1 MIELERHIEILLL
14 SNDCVIVPGFGG
26 FMAHHV
32 DSRYDKQEHLFLPPQ
47 RTIGFNPQLTLND
60 SLLAQSYIEAYDI
73 SYPEAIRRIN
83 DEVRELKQHLENTRR
98 YELYDLGTI
107 TLNEYGKYEFEPCEA
122 GILSPELYGL
132 SSFEMAPLAT
142 VSSMTTP
149 AETIGTNQ
157 SVPPAMIRTAPDITQ
172 ADDDTDD
179 EPRIRVSTL
188 RNITVACMA
197 IIAFFTIS
205 PPISTTNSSSLKA
218 GINTDML
225 FRVMPNTPTGTPA
238 NIPGHALTK
247 SGADAAQQAAPASQ
261 TKEVAPVDTFYTV
274 VLCSRVTV
282 KNATRY
288 VDQLTAEGT
297 KGVQVLTRGRH
308 TKVIMGRYD
317 TEREA
322 HTKAAE
328 MNRSGAVSGCW
339 VTKVID

>member
-32 DSRYDKQEHLFLPPQ
+32 DSRYDEQEHLFLPPQ

-83 DEVRELKQHLENTRR
+83 DEVRELKQHLENTGS

-132 SSFEMAPLAT
+132 SSFEMPPLAT
-142 VSSMTTP
+142 ADHADTSVETATASQPVAPVVTHTASASIL
-149 AETIGTNQ
+149 AE
-157 SVPPAMIRTAPDITQ
+157 
-172 ADDDTDD
+172 DDDDD

-188 RNITVACMA
+188 RNIAVACMA

-205 PPISTTNSSSLKA
+205 TPISTTNSNSLKA

-225 FRVMPNTPTGTPA
+225 FRVMPNSPAETSTGMAKPA
-238 NIPGHALTK
+238 LAK
-247 SGADAAQQAAPASQ
+247 ESAATIQQAAPKAQ
-261 TKEVAPVDTFYTV
+261 AKTAATADTFYTV
-274 VLCSRVTV
+274 VLCSRVSV
-282 KNATRY
+282 RNATRY
-288 VDQLTAEGT
+288 VDQLAAEGI
-297 KGVQVLTRGRH
+297 KDAQVLTRGRH
-308 TKVIMGRYD
+308 TKVIMGRFA

-322 HTKAAE
+322 RNKAAE
-328 MNRSGAVSGCW
+328 INRSGAISDCW
-339 VTKVID
+339 VTKVTD

>member
-32 DSRYDKQEHLFLPPQ
+32 DSRYDEQEHLFLPPQ

-73 SYPEAIRRIN
+73 SYPEAIRRIS
-83 DEVRELKQHLENTRR
+83 DEVRELKQHLENTGR
-98 YELYDLGTI
+98 YELYDLGTVI
-107 TLNEYGKYEFEPCEA
+107 LNEYGKYEFEPCEA

-132 SSFEMAPLAT
+132 SSFEMAPLTAADSTAT
-142 VSSMTTP
+142 S
-149 AETIGTNQ
+149 AETFTASQPGA
-157 SVPPAMIRTAPDITQ
+157 PAMIHTVPDATP
-172 ADDDTDD
+172 ADDDSDD

-188 RNITVACMA
+188 RNIAVACMA

-205 PPISTTNSSSLKA
+205 TPISTTNNGSLKA

-225 FRVMPNTPTGTPA
+225 FQVMPNSSVSTPAGTPE
-238 NIPGHALTK
+238 PALTK
-247 SGADAAQQAAPASQ
+247 DGATTIRQATLAAQ
-261 TKEVAPVDTFYTV
+261 TKEAAPVDTFYTV

-288 VDQLTAEGT
+288 VDQLTAEGV

-308 TKVIMGRYD
+308 TKVIMGRYT

-322 HTKAAE
+322 HAKAAE
-328 MNRSGAVSGCW
+328 INRSGAVSGCW

>member
-83 DEVRELKQHLENTRR
+83 DEVRELKQHLENTGR

-132 SSFEMAPLAT
+132 SSFEMAPLT
-142 VSSMTTP
+142 ITESTTAP
-149 AETIGTNQ
+149 AETIGDSQPVT
-157 SVPPAMIRTAPDITQ
+157 PAMIRTAPDATL

-179 EPRIRVSTL
+179 GPRIRVSTL
-188 RNITVACMA
+188 RNIAVACMA
-197 IIAFFTIS
+197 IIAFFAIS
-205 PPISTTNSSSLKA
+205 TPISTTNSGSLKA

-225 FRVMPNTPTGTPA
+225 FRVMPNTPAEMPTSTPE
-238 NIPGHALTK
+238 PALTK
-247 SGADAAQQAAPASQ
+247 GGANAALQ
-261 TKEVAPVDTFYTV
+261 TAPVAKAKETAVADTFYTV

-288 VDQLTAEGT
+288 VDQLTAEGI
-297 KGVQVLTRGRH
+297 KGVRVLTRGRH
-308 TKVIMGRYD
+308 TKVIMGRYA
-317 TEREA
+317 TEHKAR
-322 HTKAAE
+322 TKAAE
-328 MNRSGAVSGCW
+328 MNRNGVVSDCW